1 MPTDGDASARSA
13 DQPLRLMGFEV
24 EALPAGVTAR
34 AVVAA
39 IKTEDPSGCQTWTA
53 RTSADATQDMVA
65 AQRVISAASPTTGEQ
80 SSRTTT
86 QRMVGKALAATARGA
101 VLFATWFWWI
111 TASLVV
117 VGLLVGA
124 VNVTFSEGGSWW
136 FGLLLGGAAAAVA
149 ARWGLHARKV
159 HRATSRRLSCP

>member
-34 AVVAA
+34 SLVAA
-39 IKTEDPSGCQTWTA
+39 IKTEDPSGRQTWTA
-53 RTSADATQDMVA
+53 RTSADATKQDIVA
-65 AQRVISAASPTTGEQ
+65 AQRAITAASPTNAELD
-80 SSRTTT
+80 SRTTP
-86 QRMVGKALAATARGA
+86 QRMVGKALTATARGA
-101 VLFATWFWWI
+101 IFFATWFWWI
-111 TASLVV
+111 AVSLLV

-124 VNVTFSEGGSWW
+124 VNVTFAEGGSWW

-149 ARWGLHARKV
+149 ARWGLHARNV
-159 HRATSRRLSCP
+159 HAATSRRLS